1 MPVWAMGSRKGRVR
15 RKRVAAAL
23 AVVVVGTA
31 TGLLISSAVASSSPG
46 YVTAA
51 ATVTGV
57 SQTLPLTGEVEP
69 VNNVQADF
77 QVAGTVS
84 AVDVTMGQ
92 QVVAGQKLATID
104 PTSLQL
110 DVTSA
115 QAVLTAAEAKLTAD
129 EENQSSGGSSSSGIG
144 TASAVQGGGSQYV
157 LTSVTVPSRKG
168 GAGSLSS
175 DQQAVVAGQHDVDSA
190 LQASA
195 AALRQAQSVCSGSQG
210 PGGTTTTST
219 STSTSTST
227 TSTTMG
233 SSGSGG
239 GGTPDAACVTALG
252 QAEQAALK
260 VGNAEQALAGAESNL
275 AQLLSKTSSSAG
287 SKTAEGQGG
296 PSTAGQGSSSK
307 NTVNTDTPQQ
317 LASDQATIDS
327 DQASLVVAQ
336 QDLTDA
342 VLTAPISG
350 TVVRIGLSAG
360 QPVGAGSTSDAIT
373 IISAGTYEVDATVTT
388 AQVSKLANGET
399 ATVTVNGT
407 TGTFDG
413 TVTRVGPV
421 QESNGSYT
429 YPLVIDLGSAGVQF
443 PAGADAQL
451 TVNLR
456 SASSALVVP
465 TSAVHTN
472 GATSYVLVPKGG
484 SEQEQRVTVGVVGAV
499 YTQITAGLSN
509 GATVILANP
518 STKVPSSS
526 TASNTGAGATRTFT
540 GGFTARA
547 RGG

>member
-1 MPVWAMGSRKGRVR
+1 
-15 RKRVAAAL
+15 
-23 AVVVVGTA
+23 
-31 TGLLISSAVASSSPG
+31 
-46 YVTAA
+46 
-51 ATVTGV
+51 
-57 SQTLPLTGEVEP
+57 
-69 VNNVQADF
+69 
-77 QVAGTVS
+77 
-84 AVDVTMGQ
+84 
-92 QVVAGQKLATID
+92 
-104 PTSLQL
+104 
-110 DVTSA
+110 
-115 QAVLTAAEAKLTAD
+115 
-129 EENQSSGGSSSSGIG
+129 
-144 TASAVQGGGSQYV
+144 
-157 LTSVTVPSRKG
+157 
-168 GAGSLSS
+168 
-175 DQQAVVAGQHDVDSA
+175 
-190 LQASA
+190 
-195 AALRQAQSVCSGSQG
+195 
-210 PGGTTTTST
+210 
-219 STSTSTST
+219 
-227 TSTTMG
+227 MG

-499 YTQITAGLSN
+499 YTQITAGLSK
-509 GATVILANP
+509 GTAVILANP